1 MSSAGMRLA
10 IIADIHGN
18 VLALEAVI
26 ADIARRGVD
35 RTINLG
41 DCVSGPLWPRET
53 VDLLSRLTFPTVR
66 GNHDRWVAE
75 MPREA
80 MSSSDAFAFDC
91 LSPAQREWLGALP
104 TRYGPHPGIVG
115 VHGTPDGDNRYLL
128 EEIVEG
134 QLVLAASATIE
145 TRLAGIEG
153 NVLLCAHSHLPRLV
167 YAPGGKL
174 VLNPGSVGCPAYA
187 DATAPAHVA
196 EVASP
201 HARYAVLT
209 GRDDEWSA
217 EFVALQYDW
226 GAASRR
232 AGENGRPEWA
242 RALATGFTR

>member
-1 MSSAGMRLA
+1 
-10 IIADIHGN
+10 
-18 VLALEAVI
+18 
-26 ADIARRGVD
+26 
-35 RTINLG
+35 
-41 DCVSGPLWPRET
+41 
-53 VDLLSRLTFPTVR
+53 
-66 GNHDRWVAE
+66 

-104 TRYGPHPGIVG
+104 AQYGPHQGIVG
-115 VHGTPDGDNRYLL
+115 VHGTPDDDNRYLL

-153 NVLLCAHSHLPRLV
+153 NVVLCAHSHLPRLV
-167 YAPGGKL
+167 YAPGGNL

-187 DATAPAHVA
+187 DATAPAHVS
-196 EVASP
+196 EVGSP

-226 GAASRR
+226 GAASKR

-242 RALATGFTR
+242 RALATGFAR